1 MYVLISPSSVMSSQ
15 LVWTPIN
22 PSFGG
27 NPYNASWLMS
37 SAQAQNTLEEKAA
50 VSPYTERD
58 PLEDFKNNLSRQ
70 VLSRLSSQLIRT
82 AFGDK
87 GVEPGHYEVGGF
99 IIDITEN
106 ISSIGIEILDPA
118 TGDQTIVEI
127 PYYE

>member
-1 MYVLISPSSVMSSQ
+1 MSSQ